1 LIFAVLPRRL
11 NASNPYDEEQ
21 VHSLVLGDAFFAFSA
36 FLIKRLEQ
44 TVIKKNN
51 SEMIDAS
58 SSVMISEEINVQW
71 YVGP

>member
-1 LIFAVLPRRL
+1 
-11 NASNPYDEEQ
+11 
-21 VHSLVLGDAFFAFSA
+21 LVLGDAFFAFSA